1 MKRTTNIKIN
11 QYAVTEHLLQ
21 LTILNTCEEE
31 TSAKLYLIDGLSKFF
46 A

>member
-1 MKRTTNIKIN
+1 MKRTKNIKIN

-21 LTILNTCEEE
+21 LIILNTCEEE